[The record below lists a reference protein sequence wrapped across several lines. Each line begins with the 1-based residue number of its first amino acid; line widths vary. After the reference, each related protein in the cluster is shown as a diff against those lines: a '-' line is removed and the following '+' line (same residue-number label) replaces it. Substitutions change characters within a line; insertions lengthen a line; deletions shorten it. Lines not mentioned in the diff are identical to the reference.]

1 MPFSGCP
8 DQDDGPQTPPKSYL
22 ALRKWTTIPTISE
35 FRCFVLRENL
45 VAISQRDHTNYYP
58 ELAEMVGAIE
68 IDILDFFEE
77 NIKGKFAGG
86 PDYTFDVFRPQ
97 QHTVKLVD
105 FNPFHPTT
113 DALLFDWR
121 DIVDSE
127 EGRLANTAT
136 AGTGANPPHP
146 TTAAASASGPA
157 GTELGSNTRSSAQ
170 ALTPADLSRIM
181 AEDEEAQRTARER
194 MVSLQ
199 RESSAAASADPE
211 ADSSAGLGP
220 TAAAAAAEVAAG
232 SSEWGGGLSDPFAA
246 LAVAVAENAAAL
258 DAQEPREM
266 SQTDHINK
274 SLLTAFLARLNEET
288 VRVPGDY
295 PSDEEDNGE
304 DVFAL
309 NDAEEQAAAAAAAAV
324 AASATESHSGK
335 EGQAEGGC
343 DTGGGVVVASA
354 YDELLAAAMTG
365 NADTDGCSASAA
377 DTADGSA
384 DISGSGDAN
393 GGGGGGGSISGD
405 AQAVEG
411 EKSSFIT
418 HPFTQDQVEFT
429 RVYFKPHAQADGA
442 APTKVAQ
449 RNGGIK
455 VQVRVITSHSD
466 ARMKPDVYA
475 TSRSVRAD
483 LCTTIHLIA
492 RDCAH
497 AVCPIEVVEPLEA
510 SCRRLSPSLAVAS
523 VKEKQNH

>member
-1 MPFSGCP
+1 
-8 DQDDGPQTPPKSYL
+8 
-22 ALRKWTTIPTISE
+22 
-35 FRCFVLRENL
+35 
-45 VAISQRDHTNYYP
+45 
-58 ELAEMVGAIE
+58 MVGAIE
-68 IDILDFFEE
+68 NDILDFFEE

-97 QHTVKLVD
+97 QHSVKLVD

-127 EGRLANTAT
+127 EGRLASTAT
-136 AGTGANPPHP
+136 AGTAANPPHP
-146 TTAAASASGPA
+146 TTATASASGLA
-157 GTELGSNTRSSAQ
+157 GTALGSNTSSSAQ
-170 ALTPADLSRIM
+170 ALTQADLSRIL
-181 AEDEEAQRTARER
+181 AEDEEARRTARER
-194 MVSLQ
+194 MVTLQ
-199 RESSAAASADPE
+199 QESSAAAAADPE
-211 ADSSAGLGP
+211 ADPSAGLGP
-220 TAAAAAAEVAAG
+220 TVAAAAAAEAAAG

-274 SLLTAFLARLNEET
+274 SLLTAFLARLNEES

-309 NDAEEQAAAAAAAAV
+309 NDAEDQAAAAAAAA
-324 AASATESHSGK
+324 ASATESNSGE
-335 EGQAEGGC
+335 EGQAEGVSV
-343 DTGGGVVVASA
+343 TGGGVVAASA
-354 YDELLAAAMTG
+354 YGELLAAAMTG

-377 DTADGSA
+377 DTGGGSA
-384 DISGSGDAN
+384 DMSGSGDAD

-405 AQAVEG
+405 EQVVEG

-429 RVYFKPHAQADGA
+429 RVYFKPHTQADGA
-442 APTKVAQ
+442 AAAKVAQ

-483 LCTTIHLIA
+483 LCTAIHLIA
-492 RDCAH
+492 RGCAH
-497 AVCPIEVVEPLEA
+497 AVCQ
-510 SCRRLSPSLAVAS
+510 SG
-523 VKEKQNH
+523 